1 LKNHNKIQN
10 KTHKKAIGI
19 NLTMDLLLEINS
31 VAKSYGPVVALK
43 KANLSVRPGEI
54 HALLGAN
61 GAGKST
67 LVKIL
72 TGVITSD
79 SGNISLHGK
88 KVQFS
93 SPDDARKNGV
103 APVFQD
109 PALIPDVSLQRNL
122 VLTGTNEKRFLKE
135 LDAMGLSVNLN
146 EIAANIE
153 LPTLR
158 MIDLARA
165 LSHDPELLI
174 LDEITAALPID
185 LADKV
190 IEIMN
195 AQKKKGKSV
204 IFISHRLA
212 EIESIC
218 DWATVLRDGI
228 DVDSFETTKEIE
240 ERIVSAMLGEKNN
253 VANAARHTKQ
263 NARDTEVLLEVV
275 NLSGGKNLT
284 DVSFEIK
291 KGEVLGVAALEGQ
304 GQDYLFEILAGQAK
318 PDSGEI
324 VVKGQKVTF
333 RHPADAIKLG
343 ISYVP
348 GDRKSALMPQRSIR
362 ENLALTR
369 FRGFTNWGRIKGK
382 EENRTV
388 DNAVASLEIDT
399 RAKSQVKRLSGGNQQ
414 KVTIGRWVTTGFD
427 LLLCFDPTRGID
439 VGTKQQIYDLI
450 RKFADEGK
458 SVLLF
463 TSELRE
469 IQLTCDRAIV
479 IYEGKVQ
486 ANLESEKCS
495 EENLMNAAHGLV
507 VAS

>member
-1 LKNHNKIQN
+1 MK
-10 KTHKKAIGI
+10 
-19 NLTMDLLLEINS
+19 LTTDLLLEINS

-67 LVKIL
+67 MVKIL

-79 SGNISLHGK
+79 TGHISLHGK

-122 VLTGTNEKRFLKE
+122 ALTGTNEKRFLKE
-135 LDAMGLSVNLN
+135 IEAMGLSVNLN
-146 EIAANIE
+146 EIASNIE

-195 AQKKKGKSV
+195 AQKAKGKSV

-228 DVDSFETTKEIE
+228 DVDSFEANKQIE
-240 ERIVSAMLGEKNN
+240 DRIVSAMLGEKNN
-253 VANAARHTKQ
+253 VANASRKK
-263 NARDTEVLLEVV
+263 RESSGKSEVLLEVV

-291 KGEVLGVAALEGQ
+291 RGEVLGVAALEGQ
-304 GQDYLFEILAGQAK
+304 GQDFLFEILAGQAK

-324 VVKGQKVTF
+324 LVNGKKVVFK
-333 RHPADAIKLG
+333 HPADAIKLG

-369 FRGFTNWGRIKGK
+369 FRGFKNWGRIKGK
-382 EENRTV
+382 DENRTV
-388 DNAVASLEIDT
+388 DNAVAALEIDT

-439 VGTKQQIYDLI
+439 VGTKQQIYELI

-486 ANLESEKCS
+486 ANLAIEKCD

-507 VAS
+507 VSS

>member
-1 LKNHNKIQN
+1 
-10 KTHKKAIGI
+10 
-19 NLTMDLLLEINS
+19 
-31 VAKSYGPVVALK
+31 
-43 KANLSVRPGEI
+43 
-54 HALLGAN
+54 
-61 GAGKST
+61 
-67 LVKIL
+67 
-72 TGVITSD
+72 
-79 SGNISLHGK
+79 
-88 KVQFS
+88 
-93 SPDDARKNGV
+93 
-103 APVFQD
+103 
-109 PALIPDVSLQRNL
+109 
-122 VLTGTNEKRFLKE
+122 
-135 LDAMGLSVNLN
+135 
-146 EIAANIE
+146 
-153 LPTLR
+153 

-204 IFISHRLA
+204 VFISHRLA

-240 ERIVSAMLGEKNN
+240 ERIVSAMLGDKNN
-253 VANAARHTKQ
+253 VANAAGHTKQ

-275 NLSGGKNLT
+275 KLSGGKNLT

-304 GQDYLFEILAGQAK
+304 GQDFLFEILAGQAK

-324 VVKGQKVTF
+324 VVNGQKVAF

-369 FRGFTNWGRIKGK
+369 FRGFTNWGRIKSK
-382 EENRTV
+382 DENRTV

-439 VGTKQQIYDLI
+439 VGTKQQIYELI

-486 ANLESEKCS
+486 ANLEIEKCG

-507 VAS
+507 VTR

>member
-1 LKNHNKIQN
+1 MAN
-10 KTHKKAIGI
+10 
-19 NLTMDLLLEINS
+19 DSSLLSIKGLE
-31 VAKSYGPVVALK
+31 KSYGSVVALK
-43 KANLSVRPGEI
+43 NANFEVSPGEI

-72 TGVITSD
+72 TGVITSNN
-79 SGNISLHGK
+79 GTISLNGK
-88 KVQFS
+88 QLTFS

-109 PALIPDVSLQRNL
+109 PALIPDISIQRNL
-122 VLTGTNEKRFLKE
+122 TLTGTNEARFVSE
-135 LDAMGLSVNLN
+135 LAQMGLKVNLN

-153 LPTLR
+153 LPLLR

-185 LADKV
+185 LAEKV
-190 IEIMN
+190 ITVMN
-195 AQKKKGKSV
+195 NQKAKGKSV

-212 EIESIC
+212 EIEEIC
-218 DWATVLRDGI
+218 DRATVLRDGI
-228 DVDSFETTKEIE
+228 NVDTFEASQGSE
-240 ERIVSAMLGEKNN
+240 ERIVQAMLGEKNKRN
-253 VANAARHTKQ
+253 SNEARTSRSNISSQ
-263 NARDTEVLLEVV
+263 TLLEIKSI
-275 NLSGGKNLT
+275 SGGKHLK
-284 DVSFEIK
+284 DLSFTIK

-304 GQDYLFEILAGQAK
+304 GQDLLFEILAGESN
-318 PDSGEI
+318 PESGEI
-324 VVKGQKVTF
+324 LVNGKKVTF
-333 RHPADAIKLG
+333 GHPSDAINLG

-369 FRGFTNWGRIKGK
+369 FRGISKWGVINSKD
-382 EENRTV
+382 EEVRV
-388 DNAVASLEIDT
+388 DDAVSSLQIDT

-439 VGTKQQIYDLI
+439 VGTKQQIYELV
-450 RKFADEGK
+450 REFADQGK

-469 IQLTCDRAIV
+469 IQLACDRAIV

-486 ANLESEKCS
+486 ADLPIEKCD
-495 EENLMNAAHGLV
+495 EENLLNAAHGIA
-507 VAS
+507 VAK

>member
-1 LKNHNKIQN
+1 MK
-10 KTHKKAIGI
+10 
-19 NLTMDLLLEINS
+19 LTADLLLEINS

-79 SGNISLHGK
+79 TGHISLHGK

-122 VLTGTNEKRFLKE
+122 ALTGTNEKRFLKE
-135 LDAMGLSVNLN
+135 IEAMGLSVNLN
-146 EIAANIE
+146 EIASNIE

-195 AQKKKGKSV
+195 AQKAKGKSV

-228 DVDSFETTKEIE
+228 DVDSFEANKQIE
-240 ERIVSAMLGEKNN
+240 DRIVSAMLGEKNN
-253 VANAARHTKQ
+253 VANASRKK
-263 NARDTEVLLEVV
+263 RESSGKSEVLLEVV

-291 KGEVLGVAALEGQ
+291 RGEVLGVAALEGQ
-304 GQDYLFEILAGQAK
+304 GQDFLFEILAGQAK

-324 VVKGQKVTF
+324 LVNGKKVVFK
-333 RHPADAIKLG
+333 HPADAIKLG

-369 FRGFTNWGRIKGK
+369 FRGFKNWGRIKGK
-382 EENRTV
+382 DENRTV
-388 DNAVASLEIDT
+388 DNAVAALEIDT

-439 VGTKQQIYDLI
+439 VGTKQQIYELI

-486 ANLESEKCS
+486 ANLSIEKCD

-507 VAS
+507 VSS

>member
-1 LKNHNKIQN
+1 VASNSS
-10 KTHKKAIGI
+10 
-19 NLTMDLLLEINS
+19 LLSIKGLE
-31 VAKSYGPVVALK
+31 KSYGSVIALK
-43 KANLSVRPGEI
+43 NANFEVSPGEI

-72 TGVITSD
+72 TGVITSNN
-79 SGNISLHGK
+79 GTISLNGK
-88 KVQFS
+88 QLTFS

-109 PALIPDVSLQRNL
+109 PALIPDISIQRNL
-122 VLTGTNEKRFLKE
+122 TLTGTNEARFISE
-135 LDAMGLSVNLN
+135 LAAMGLKVNLN

-153 LPTLR
+153 LPLLR

-185 LADKV
+185 LAEKV
-190 IEIMN
+190 IAVMN
-195 AQKKKGKSV
+195 NQKAKGKSV

-212 EIESIC
+212 EIEEIC
-218 DWATVLRDGI
+218 DRATVLRDGI
-228 DVDSFETTKEIE
+228 NVDTFEASQGSE
-240 ERIVSAMLGEKNN
+240 ERIVQAMLGDKNKGN
-253 VANAARHTKQ
+253 SNASRSSKSNISNETF
-263 NARDTEVLLEVV
+263 LEIKGI
-275 NLSGGKNLT
+275 SGGKHLK
-284 DVSFEIK
+284 DLSFTIK

-304 GQDYLFEILAGQAK
+304 GQDLLFEILAGESN
-318 PDSGEI
+318 PESGEI
-324 VVKGQKVTF
+324 LVNGKKVTF
-333 RHPADAIKLG
+333 GHPSDAIKLG

-369 FRGFTNWGRIKGK
+369 FRGISKWGFSNSK
-382 EENRTV
+382 EEEVRV
-388 DNAVASLEIDT
+388 DDAVSSLQIDT

-439 VGTKQQIYDLI
+439 VGTKQQIY
-450 RKFADEGK
+450 
-458 SVLLF
+458 
-463 TSELRE
+463 
-469 IQLTCDRAIV
+469 
-479 IYEGKVQ
+479 
-486 ANLESEKCS
+486 
-495 EENLMNAAHGLV
+495 
-507 VAS
+507 